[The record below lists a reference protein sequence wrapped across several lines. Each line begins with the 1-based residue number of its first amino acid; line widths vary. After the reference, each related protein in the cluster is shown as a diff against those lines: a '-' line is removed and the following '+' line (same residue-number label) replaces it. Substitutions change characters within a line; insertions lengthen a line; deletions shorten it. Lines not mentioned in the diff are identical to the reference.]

1 MKIEVLKKFYG
12 KMLTNIIAYGKDEY
26 DFSRNILGSDFSV
39 GQYGYVI
46 FEFENE
52 RIYISIDGLSETV
65 SINYNV
71 KELNIDKIVV
81 DTFVGSVLSY
91 IKFDG
96 EEYEIKFEGLDCLVG
111 SYYPNEGLSDRS
123 YFDIDFLCF

>member
-1 MKIEVLKKFYG
+1 MTIDIFKNFYG
-12 KMLTNIIAYGKDEY
+12 KTLTDIKAYGKDEY

-46 FEFENE
+46 FEFDNE

-65 SINYNV
+65 SINNSV
-71 KELNIDKIVV
+71 RELNIDKIVV

-91 IKFDG
+91 IKFNG
-96 EEYEIKFEGLDCLVG
+96 EEYEVKFEGMECIIG
-111 SYYPNEGLSDRS
+111 RYCPNEGLSDRS
-123 YFDIDFLCF
+123 HFDFDFYCC